1 MENEIQFLKT
11 SDINLAA
18 ALLSIGYD
26 VDGIDPSNPGKVAFF
41 FKNSVELQ
49 QDVDKYWSDNVLVNP
64 KLYMYHRKELLNRIN
79 RNDIVN

>member
-1 MENEIQFLKT
+1 MENEIQFLRT

-18 ALLSIGYD
+18 TLLSLGYD
-26 VDGIDPSNPGKVAFF
+26 VNGIDPTSPGRVSFF
-41 FKNSVELQ
+41 FKNSPELSRDVESYWA
-49 QDVDKYWSDNVLVNP
+49 DKALVNP